1 VDRDFLSSYDNSADQ
16 VVAWNLNS
24 VSGTSFDVFVSLL
37 GRLVKTVALAASAAT
52 SRYGTAMARFPPE
65 ATNVLALGQCT
76 QDLTQEQCRQCLTGL
91 ITQIPTLFIDAGK
104 ARVGGRILG
113 LRCNIRYESN
123 QFFFLVTDETVNLT
137 PQLDTN
143 SSSTTTGGGRGKG

>member
-1 VDRDFLSSYDNSADQ
+1 MSGRNVDA
-16 VVAWNLNS
+16 
-24 VSGTSFDVFVSLL
+24 FVSLL
-37 GRLVKTVALAASAAT
+37 RGLVNTVAIMASKAT
-52 SRYGTAMARFPPE
+52 NRYDTAFARFPPE

-76 QDLTQEQCRQCLTGL
+76 QDLTPVQCPWCLTGL
-91 ITQIPTLFIDAGK
+91 IHQMPALFVDKGK

-113 LRCNIRYESN
+113 LRCKIRYESN
-123 QFFFLVTDETVNLT
+123 QFFLVTDET